1 MYYNTISIECFCFRS
16 LAFKYLCIAFRVRQN
31 LDKDFILIDPDP
43 GKAYTRAKKA
53 RCRFCSGE
61 EQLRNPESQE
71 PEALV
76 TDTDVDVEESWSTD
90 TSVLPKRFSYLNI
103 VEHAKKSGREAK
115 SYVEK
120 PLEKGYKFFYE
131 NYCHDVLCKLEENE
145 IHVKGKCFRS
155 QKKNERPHNVTVI
168 LLTTGDVKR
177 AKCSCPAGANGYCNH
192 TMGLLY
198 LIDHVI
204 KLKAPEFPRIG
215 TCTDNPQQWHKPR
228 TQGINPEPIMGYNVI
243 NPKYRDKSSEGL
255 KCTFYEARQPMV
267 QNNEG
272 ANNLFDSLKSINP
285 SLGFCTVFEQKPA
298 TIPTN
303 LNGHMVPCGSVLSYQ
318 LSLTEANFNVLT
330 NFPVLQRPRA
340 VGDYFPD
347 LPIETNVPAG
357 VGLQMPLSYQED
369 RFISHL
375 NVPNPSLIERETR
388 GQSNNPLWFQSRR
401 LRLTSSNFGLVCNRK
416 LNISQTKF
424 VQKNLL
430 SPKDLSN
437 VPSIRYGISN
447 EAKAANKYAEYMT
460 GIGHDVQVLECGL
473 VVSSTMPWLAASP
486 DRKVIDKIFGFG
498 LVEIKC
504 PYSLRHLTPEEAC
517 ADPSFYCQL
526 VNGKPEL
533 KKDHPYYYQVQG
545 QMGLAGLKWCDFV
558 VFFQKGLIVQ
568 RIKFDEPFWKSM
580 ITKLTNFY
588 QQHVMPEAMKV

>member
-1 MYYNTISIECFCFRS
+1 M
-16 LAFKYLCIAFRVRQN
+16 
-31 LDKDFILIDPDP
+31 
-43 GKAYTRAKKA
+43 
-53 RCRFCSGE
+53 
-61 EQLRNPESQE
+61 LRG
-71 PEALV
+71 L
-76 TDTDVDVEESWSTD
+76 
-90 TSVLPKRFSYLNI
+90 SVL
-103 VEHAKKSGREAK
+103 VH
-115 SYVEK
+115 
-120 PLEKGYKFFYE
+120 
-131 NYCHDVLCKLEENE
+131 
-145 IHVKGKCFRS
+145 
-155 QKKNERPHNVTVI
+155 
-168 LLTTGDVKR
+168 
-177 AKCSCPAGANGYCNH
+177 H

-198 LIDHVI
+198 LVDHVI

-298 TIPTN
+298 TIPTK
-303 LNGHMVPCGSVLSYQ
+303 LNGHKVQCGSVLSYQ
-318 LSLTEANFNVLT
+318 LSLTEANSNVLT

-340 VGDYFPD
+340 VG
-347 LPIETNVPAG
+347 TG
-357 VGLQMPLSYQED
+357 VGLQMTLSYQQD
-369 RFISHL
+369 RFIRHL
-375 NVPNPSLIERETR
+375 KVPNPSFIERETR

-498 LVEIKC
+498 LVEIQC
-504 PYSLRHLTPEEAC
+504 PHSLRHLTPVGAC
-517 ADPSFYCQL
+517 ADPSFY
-526 VNGKPEL
+526 
-533 KKDHPYYYQVQG
+533 
-545 QMGLAGLKWCDFV
+545 
-558 VFFQKGLIVQ
+558 
-568 RIKFDEPFWKSM
+568 
-580 ITKLTNFY
+580 
-588 QQHVMPEAMKV
+588 